1 METKKLKKLQA
12 CEEAVEW
19 ASQQKSFPSAW
30 EACERGD
37 WMLWLAY
44 KLRIDD
50 RKLTMAKYHC
60 AAQVLHLMKDKR
72 SIDAMAAALKYAND
86 EIDRNELDVYASAAY
101 AVIRSGLIEHA
112 ASAAASYAASAASAA
127 SYAAIYASASSA
139 ASSTA
144 SLKASADICREYLTE
159 EVLLSYENY
168 K

>member
-1 METKKLKKLQA
+1 MKTEKLEKLNA

-86 EIDRNELDVYASAAY
+86 EIDRNELDVYA
-101 AVIRSGLIEHA
+101 
-112 ASAAASYAASAASAA
+112 YAASAASAA
-127 SYAAIYASASSA
+127 SYAASYAASAA
-139 ASSTA
+139 AS
-144 SLKASADICREYLTE
+144 
-159 EVLLSYENY
+159 
-168 K
+168 